1 MWDLHEK
8 TMLRT
13 WKAHDL
19 PVATM
24 AFDSTGTL
32 LITGSADHTAKV
44 WDIEKTYCTHNFR
57 HSFGVVHLAVFTKTQ
72 NPLYAITCCDDLVIR
87 IWNLYESKEHQL
99 VAELKG
105 HLNSVTSLCVL
116 DNGLLLSSSRDK
128 TVILWDILTGKQLKT
143 SVIYESIE
151 SLCIVPPSFYK
162 ALGLRDKAKG
172 KGFSAYVLLAG
183 EKGALHLYHLASSQ
197 EGSKV
202 QYALTELASSQQDT
216 ELVFYKKELSDRS
229 QHNAEYYASLLVLK
243 AVLVDAKHLR
253 FVGVTN
259 SNNFKVYAAAEGAL
273 RYTHTVIANN
283 DEVVDLCYTTD
294 TNHMAVATNSYELR
308 LFSIPTF
315 SSNLLYGHRDTILS
329 VKATLNGAFLLTTS
343 RDKTVRLWHTASHMC
358 LVTCQG
364 HLQDVSCCS
373 LSQRPR
379 MLAKNLLQML
389 YADAVKTDCN
399 HAYDPR
405 EAAQVAEE
413 LLKEET
419 NCEVPAFWV
428 SGSEDKTLKLWE
440 VSAVSKSVIKGAKVT
455 VKAHDKSINAVCVSP
470 NDKLVASCSM
480 DKLIKIWSVPD
491 MALVSTLSGHK
502 KGVWDI
508 SFSTLNSV
516 LLSSSGDETLRVWN
530 VKDGSTLYTIEGFDH
545 SVGQSRESE
554 S

>member
-1 MWDLHEK
+1 M
-8 TMLRT
+8 
-13 WKAHDL
+13 
-19 PVATM
+19 
-24 AFDSTGTL
+24 
-32 LITGSADHTAKV
+32 
-44 WDIEKTYCTHNFR
+44 
-57 HSFGVVHLAVFTKTQ
+57 
-72 NPLYAITCCDDLVIR
+72 
-87 IWNLYESKEHQL
+87 
-99 VAELKG
+99 
-105 HLNSVTSLCVL
+105 
-116 DNGLLLSSSRDK
+116 
-128 TVILWDILTGKQLKT
+128 
-143 SVIYESIE
+143 
-151 SLCIVPPSFYK
+151 
-162 ALGLRDKAKG
+162 
-172 KGFSAYVLLAG
+172 
-183 EKGALHLYHLASSQ
+183 
-197 EGSKV
+197 

-294 TNHMAVATNSYELR
+294 TNHLAVATNSYELR